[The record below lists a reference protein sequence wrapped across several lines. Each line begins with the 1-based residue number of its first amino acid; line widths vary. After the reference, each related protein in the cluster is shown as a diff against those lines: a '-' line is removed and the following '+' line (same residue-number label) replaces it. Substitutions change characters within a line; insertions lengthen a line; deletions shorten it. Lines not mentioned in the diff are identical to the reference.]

1 MSKAISLSGALLA
14 MILVPAGASAQSAAN
29 DQQESV
35 RRLIVYGN
43 DPCPASA
50 DEIVVCARRPETE
63 RYRIPQGLRDEAQE
77 PSPESE
83 SWASRAES
91 LEYVGDTGI
100 QSCSTVGP
108 GGQTGCWEQLM
119 RQAREERRAA
129 ARARA
134 RQP

>member
-1 MSKAISLSGALLA
+1 MRKAIFLSGALAAQVLCTGP
-14 MILVPAGASAQSAAN
+14 VGAQTAASE
-29 DQQESV
+29 QQDTI

-43 DPCPASA
+43 DPCPASG
-50 DEIVVCARRPETE
+50 DEIVVCARRPEGE
-63 RYRIPQGLRDEAQE
+63 RFRIPEGLRDEAQD

-83 SWASRAES
+83 SWAVRAES
-91 LEYVGDTGI
+91 LEYVGETGI

-108 GGQTGCWEQLM
+108 GGQTGCWEHLM